1 MRQTSQQM
9 WDQIREEIILLC
21 IQWYVTDNLTY
32 SQLKE
37 VMQQRGFR
45 IDPRTINCLVKEYSH
60 LAKKRAKETQ
70 RRRRRGWRLVQIPFR
85 LRGRRKYLYR
95 AVDAQGNTID
105 FLITSSRN
113 KEKARRF
120 FQQTIP
126 QNIEEK
132 AARIIPKK
140 ETKMGKNS
148 LIFSIL
154 SLLILSG
161 VTLFLFSQIQSKS
174 TGEENNQSGSKSNR
188 HNLVEEVYI

>member
-1 MRQTSQQM
+1 MRENSQHQ

-32 SQLKE
+32 SQLRDL
-37 VMQQRGFR
+37 MQQRGFK

-70 RRRRRGWRLVQIPFR
+70 RKRRRGWRLVQIPFI

-105 FLITSSRN
+105 FLITGSRN
-113 KEKARRF
+113 KDRARKF

-126 QNIEEK
+126 H
-132 AARIIPKK
+132 
-140 ETKMGKNS
+140 S
-148 LIFSIL
+148 LEDKPSGVLPRREIRLGRNNLILSIL
-154 SLLILSG
+154 SLMALSG
-161 VTLFLFSQIQSKS
+161 VTLFLFSQIQGKS
-174 TGEENNQSGSKSNR
+174 TGEEKNQSGDKSD
-188 HNLVEEVYI
+188 ICGIIKKA